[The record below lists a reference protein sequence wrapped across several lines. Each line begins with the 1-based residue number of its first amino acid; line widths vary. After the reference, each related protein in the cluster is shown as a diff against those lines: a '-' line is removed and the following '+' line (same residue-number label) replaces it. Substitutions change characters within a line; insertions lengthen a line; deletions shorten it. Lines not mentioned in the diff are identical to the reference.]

1 MAHRCNVGFKP
12 VIIARRDL
20 DWCAQKIAEHLAGK
34 KHRCFSLGVD
44 EAVPEQHGLFEHIEE
59 QLLGV
64 VGHVDDREIAI
75 FGEIAQRV
83 EQMLAGE
90 NIQPGAR
97 FIQKQDL
104 RLGDQRAC
112 DQHIF
117 ALALAHHVERLVD
130 LVGNVQLREQRLR
143 LLHIG
148 QRNGAPVAAERTGE
162 PREHDIERRF
172 FREFLIEKRSAD
184 PADPPP
190 QIENI
195 LRCVRFAEHLQRAS
209 CRLFGSLLIV
219 CSPH

>member
-1 MAHRCNVGFKP
+1 M
-12 VIIARRDL
+12 
-20 DWCAQKIAEHLAGK
+20 
-34 KHRCFSLGVD
+34 
-44 EAVPEQHGLFEHIEE
+44 
-59 QLLGV
+59 
-64 VGHVDDREIAI
+64 GHVDDREVAV

-97 FIQKQDL
+97 FIQEQNL

-117 ALALAHHVERLVD
+117 TLALAHHVERLVD
-130 LVGNVQLREQRLR
+130 LVGNVQFRKQRLR

-162 PREHDIERRF
+162 TREHDIERRF
-172 FREFLIEKRSAD
+172 FREFLVEKRSAD

-190 QIENI
+190 QIENV

-209 CRLFGSLLIV
+209 CRLFVSLLIV
-219 CSPH
+219 RSTH